1 MSRLSEKQPQRTSLA
16 RFKKDSHVTKSQTS
30 DLLKSPRQGSQRS
43 SPDDAK
49 LARNRSYVKSQNLAD
64 RMRGLDDGGRPFAQS
79 REEMIDRYL
88 ELAMEYRDLLLE
100 HKYLETK
107 RKDIEVKI
115 ASIFMQDD
123 RLDELIR
130 IVKERNEQEAAQ
142 ATPKPASRRQSVK

>member
-1 MSRLSEKQPQRTSLA
+1 MSRLSEKPPQRSSLA
-16 RFKKDSHVTKSQTS
+16 RFKKESHLMKSQTS
-30 DLLKSPRQGSQRS
+30 EHLKSPRGSQGA
-43 SPDDAK
+43 SPEDSK

-64 RMRGLDDGGRPFAQS
+64 RMRRADDGGRPFAQS

-88 ELAMEYRDLLLE
+88 ELAMEYRDLLRE

-130 IVKERNEQEAAQ
+130 IVKERNEQEAK